1 MVCERGLS
9 PERGGGLG
17 AWRKEQFRRSPKL
30 CSECTQFSLTNLYNQ
45 ITIRSNMEFAVLRF
59 EKVKTTRVLKA
70 RVMHN
75 HREGKIPRHV
85 DRTRTERN
93 EVEGNAIVGLQR
105 LTEGVR
111 MRKNGVLA
119 VEAVVSFSP
128 SKTKEINLLNW
139 KEENLKW
146 FINRFGEDNI
156 LESVLHLDEK
166 TPHMHVIFAPRVK
179 GKFNCRAI
187 LGGKAKL
194 RELQDSYA
202 SAMEPFGLER
212 GRSRKGRGRTHIPT
226 VEYRALQSDRLND
239 RKTMVSDVQAFLGED
254 TFVKFLRFIKDKKRR
269 VKKVEELK
277 EIVVEGRPDVVKPK
291 RRIDGE
297 PGMGM

>member
-1 MVCERGLS
+1 MG
-9 PERGGGLG
+9 
-17 AWRKEQFRRSPKL
+17 
-30 CSECTQFSLTNLYNQ
+30 
-45 ITIRSNMEFAVLRF
+45 FAVLRF

-75 HREGKIPRHV
+75 HREGKIPSHI

-93 EVEGNAIVGLQR
+93 EVTGNALVGLQR

-128 SKTKEINLLNW
+128 SKTKEINLKKW
-139 KEENLKW
+139 KEENLNW
-146 FINRFGEDNI
+146 FIDRFGEDNV
-156 LESVLHLDEK
+156 LEVALHLDEK

-179 GKFNCRAI
+179 GKFNCREI

-202 SAMEPFGLER
+202 SAMQPFGLER
-212 GRSRKGRGRTHIPT
+212 GRSRKGRGRTHIPP
-226 VEYRALQSDRLND
+226 VEYRALQSDRLDD
-239 RKTMVSDVQAFLGED
+239 RKKMVSDVQEFFGEESFYKFLK
-254 TFVKFLRFIKDKKRR
+254 FVKDRHKR
-269 VKKVEELK
+269 VKKVADLK
-277 EIVVEGRPDVVKPK
+277 KIVVEGQSEVTKAK
-291 RRIDGE
+291 RRIDDG
-297 PGMGM
+297 PGMVM